1 MKILA
6 TFIILISFLRGA
18 EKNLKV
24 GEQAPNFAL
33 MDQDSILRRLED
45 FRGKKV
51 VVYFF
56 PKAGTPG

>member
-24 GEQAPNFAL
+24 GDQAPNFVL